1 MEQQQEIQ
9 QQQLEQ
15 LRIDQELEQFRIVRE
30 MEQETR
36 PSKNGWIVVL
46 VFAIITA
53 CLFFAFSAKAQTL
66 TFADRNI
73 ERRALINGDTD
84 NDGHISKAEADS
96 IKSLNL
102 TQYRTDMFVVS
113 TYEDLALF
121 PNLEKVWLGESKLDT
136 VDLSKNWKLNYVNI
150 QSDNLKTLIL
160 AVGCTPKLGYPMHSG
175 EILVF
180 SSIKCLLYS
189 CAKTSI
195 GV

>member
-53 CLFFAFSAKAQTL
+53 CLLFAFSAKAQTL

-175 EILVF
+175 EILVKR
-180 SSIKCLLYS
+180 IKNPDAPGAMFFPY
-189 CAKTSI
+189 
-195 GV
+195 

>member
-84 NDGHISKAEADS
+84 NDGYISKAEADS

-175 EILVF
+175 EILVKR
-180 SSIKCLLYS
+180 IKNPDAPGAMFFPY
-189 CAKTSI
+189 
-195 GV
+195 